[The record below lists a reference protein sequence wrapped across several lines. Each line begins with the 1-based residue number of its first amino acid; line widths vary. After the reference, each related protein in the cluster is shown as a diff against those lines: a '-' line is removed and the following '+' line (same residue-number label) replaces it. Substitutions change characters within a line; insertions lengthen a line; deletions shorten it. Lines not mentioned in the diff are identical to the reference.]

1 MHRTPLGR
9 GDSNPPCGGG
19 NEEAWWARQDSNLR
33 QRRYERRVL
42 TAELRAPTQH
52 PAPFC
57 LADTTD
63 QANWKVAGK
72 ARLPRD
78 LAQLRQAV
86 GLRVDEPIGCVAVR
100 AVDAPGGIPH
110 AHGGPVIVLGEVASR
125 RIAVNT
131 RSEEHTSE
139 LQSLMRQ
146 SYDVF

>member
-1 MHRTPLGR
+1 MHLTPLVR

-19 NEEAWWARQDSNLR
+19 NDEAWWARQDSNLR

-57 LADTTD
+57 RADTTD

-86 GLRVDEPIGCVAVR
+86 GIRVAEPIGGVAEI
-100 AVDAPGGIPH
+100 GS
-110 AHGGPVIVLGEVASR
+110 ASR
-125 RIAVNT
+125 RARVC
-131 RSEEHTSE
+131 
-139 LQSLMRQ
+139 QS
-146 SYDVF
+146 V

>member
-57 LADTTD
+57 RADTTD
-63 QANWKVAGK
+63 LANWKVAGK

-86 GLRVDEPIGCVAVR
+86 GLRVDEPIVSVAVR
-100 AVDAPGGIPH
+100 AVDAPGGNTH
-110 AHGGPVIVLGEVASR
+110 AHVGPVMVLGDVAPR
-125 RIAVNT
+125 PLAVNPGA
-131 RSEEHTSE
+131 EE
-139 LQSLMRQ
+139 
-146 SYDVF
+146 

>member
-1 MHRTPLGR
+1 MKYLLCFFKQKT
-9 GDSNPPCGGG
+9 
-19 NEEAWWARQDSNLR
+19 A
-33 QRRYERRVL
+33 YEVRISDWSSDVCSSDLRVL

-57 LADTTD
+57 RADTTD

-86 GLRVDEPIGCVAVR
+86 GLRVDEPIGGVAVR

-110 AHGGPVIVLGEVASR
+110 AHGGPVIVLGRIGSASCR
-125 RIAVNT
+125 ERVGW
-131 RSEEHTSE
+131 
-139 LQSLMRQ
+139 
-146 SYDVF
+146 DV